1 MAIDARWD
9 ECRSRSTPGRI
20 STPGMRASS
29 ASSAGLAPSEPCDP
43 VDPASEGADHARLLE
58 LLNADPERGARML
71 FRRFGVEVN
80 GLVWR
85 LLGADADHNDIV
97 QQVFFKALGR
107 WRSLREPER
116 LGTWIRTITV
126 NTVYQELRRR
136 ETSRLFAR
144 ALPPDTLHRDLV
156 REVEARDF
164 LRTALAIIERLP
176 PKERIVFV
184 LRFVEEKPV
193 EEVAM
198 LCQTSV
204 GTVKRRLKRAEERFQ
219 NLAEANPEVGAFVST
234 ELQRRKS

>member
-1 MAIDARWD
+1 
-9 ECRSRSTPGRI
+9 
-20 STPGMRASS
+20 
-29 ASSAGLAPSEPCDP
+29 
-43 VDPASEGADHARLLE
+43 
-58 LLNADPERGARML
+58 ML
-71 FRRFGVEVN
+71 FRRFSAEVN
-80 GLVWR
+80 NLVWR

-136 ETSRLFAR
+136 ETRRLFAR
-144 ALPPDTLHRDLV
+144 ALPASALHRDLV

-164 LRTALAIIERLP
+164 LRAALTIIERLP

-184 LRFVEEKPV
+184 LRFIEEKPV
-193 EEVAM
+193 EEVAT
-198 LCQTSV
+198 LCQTSL

-219 NLAEANPEVGAFVST
+219 NLAEANPEVGSFVSS

>member
-1 MAIDARWD
+1 
-9 ECRSRSTPGRI
+9 
-20 STPGMRASS
+20 MRGSS
-29 ASSAGLAPSEPCDP
+29 VSSVALAPSECPDP
-43 VDPASEGADHARLLE
+43 GAPTSATEDNALLLE
-58 LLNADPERGARML
+58 LLDVDPERGARLL
-71 FRRFGVEVN
+71 FRRFSIEVN
-80 GLVWR
+80 NLVWR
-85 LLGADADHNDIV
+85 LLGADGEHNDIV

-116 LGTWIRTITV
+116 LGTWIRAITV

-144 ALPPDTLHRDLV
+144 AMPPVVLHRDLV

-193 EEVAM
+193 EEVAE
-198 LCQTSV
+198 LCLVSL
-204 GTVKRRLKRAEERFQ
+204 GTVKRRLRRAEERFK
-219 NLAEANPEVGAFVST
+219 NLAEANPEVGAFVT
-234 ELQRRKS
+234 GELQRRKS